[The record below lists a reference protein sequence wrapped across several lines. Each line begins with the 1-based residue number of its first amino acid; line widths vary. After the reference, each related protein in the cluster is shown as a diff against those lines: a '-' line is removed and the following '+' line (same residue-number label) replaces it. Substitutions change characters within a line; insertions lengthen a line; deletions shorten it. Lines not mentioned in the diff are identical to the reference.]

1 MLTFE
6 APHDNFIFLL
16 LEVQGQID
24 ATQQFLLRPT
34 RALRQQISLCCDRTA
49 NMQAV
54 VETKCYSKL
63 HSTHAL
69 SQGQVSRLRAI
80 QKMATHLHLISK
92 FCVNITKQMH
102 YLTIHSKL
110 DPEEYTPFFADIQE
124 ALNLI
129 QPTLDEGSLS
139 RALTICR
146 FEHTIDEK
154 YERVFSK
161 LIDEIDSGK
170 KASGHV
176 TAIFIYRYLERIGDS
191 LLRIGEALIC
201 ITVGNT
207 LKVSQFDSLQETL
220 TQSGFTGSMHDVD
233 YKAILGSR
241 SGCCIGV
248 VETMQP
254 SETSKQGSIYKE
266 GSISKIKLEKE
277 NIERWQTLFPTL
289 VPNIYGYHEGSDNA
303 ALLVELLHGCTLDEI
318 ILQADRSV
326 MNDALTV
333 LKHTVGNIWEVTRQ
347 DTQVPTNY
355 IQQLS
360 SRLSPVLKAHP
371 SSVRD
376 SLSVGGVKA
385 FSTTEL
391 IQQCSSL
398 EKSLTAPFSVLI
410 HGDFNMNNIVY
421 NSQLQTVRFIDLYRS
436 RNFDYVQDA
445 SVFLVSLFRLPIF
458 EPQLRD
464 RLNHATE
471 QFYTFT
477 RQFALDQNDTTFET
491 RLALALARSFY
502 TSTRF
507 ELNQTFAKRM
517 FMSAY
522 YLMEKLLSHN
532 NNWETFRLPEEILF
546 Y

>member
-49 NMQAV
+49 NMQTV

-110 DPEEYTPFFADIQE
+110 DPDEYTPFFADIQE
-124 ALNLI
+124 ALKLI

-146 FEHTIDEK
+146 FEHTLDEK

-161 LIDEIDSGK
+161 LIEKIDSGK
-170 KASGHV
+170 NASGHV

-220 TQSGFTGSMHDVD
+220 AQSGFTGSMHDVD

-254 SETSKQGSIYKE
+254 SETSRQGSIYKE

-289 VPNIYGYHEGSDNA
+289 VPNIYGYHEGADNA

-318 ILQADRSV
+318 ILQADRCV
-326 MNDALTV
+326 MDDALTV
-333 LKHTVGNIWEVTRQ
+333 LKHTVRNIWEVTRQ
-347 DTQVPTNY
+347 DREVPTNY

-371 SSVRD
+371 SSVRN
-376 SLSVGGVKA
+376 SLSVGGVRA

-458 EPQLRD
+458 EPQLRN
-464 RLNHATE
+464 RLNHATK
-471 QFYTFT
+471 QFYDFT
-477 RQFALDQNDTTFET
+477 RQFALDQKDATFET

-517 FMSAY
+517 YMSAY

-532 NNWETFRLPEEILF
+532 SDWEGFSLPEEILF

>member
-6 APHDNFIFLL
+6 ALHDNFIFLL

-69 SQGQVSRLRAI
+69 SQGQVSRLRAL
-80 QKMATHLHLISK
+80 QKVATHLHLISK

-102 YLTIHSKL
+102 HLTIHSKL
-110 DPEEYTPFFADIQE
+110 DPEEFTPFFTDIQD
-124 ALNLI
+124 ALKLI
-129 QPTLDEGSLS
+129 QPTLDEGNLS

-146 FEHTIDEK
+146 YEHSLDEK

-161 LIDEIDSGK
+161 LIEKIDSGK
-170 KASGHV
+170 NASGHV

-207 LKVSQFDSLQETL
+207 LNVSQFDSLQETL
-220 TQSGFTGSMHDVD
+220 SQYGFTGSMHDVD

-254 SETSKQGSIYKE
+254 SNTSRQGSIYKE

-277 NIERWQTLFPTL
+277 NIERWQNLFPTL

-318 ILQADRSV
+318 ILQADRCIMSE
-326 MNDALTV
+326 ALTE
-333 LKHTVGNIWEVTRQ
+333 LKRTVRNVWEITRQ
-347 DTQVPTNY
+347 DTEVPTNY
-355 IQQLS
+355 IQQLA
-360 SRLSPVLKAHP
+360 SRLLPVLKIHP
-371 SSVRD
+371 SSARD

-385 FSTTEL
+385 FSTYEL

-464 RLNHATE
+464 RLNQATE
-471 QFYTFT
+471 QFYNFT
-477 RQFALDQNDTTFET
+477 RQFALDQNDATFEP

-507 ELNQTFAKRM
+507 ELNQIFAKQM
-517 FMSAY
+517 YMSAY

-532 NNWETFRLPEEILF
+532 NNWKTFSLPEEILF

>member
-49 NMQAV
+49 NMQTV

-63 HSTHAL
+63 HSTNAL

-110 DPEEYTPFFADIQE
+110 DPDEYTPFFTDIQE
-124 ALNLI
+124 ALKLI

-146 FEHTIDEK
+146 FEHTLDEK

-161 LIDEIDSGK
+161 LIEKIDSGK
-170 KASGHV
+170 NASGHV

-220 TQSGFTGSMHDVD
+220 AQSGFTGSMHDVD

-254 SETSKQGSIYKE
+254 SETSRQGSIYKE

-289 VPNIYGYHEGSDNA
+289 VPNIYGYHEGADNA

-318 ILQADRSV
+318 ILQADRCV
-326 MNDALTV
+326 MDDALRV
-333 LKHTVGNIWEVTRQ
+333 LKHTVKNIWEVTRQ
-347 DTQVPTNY
+347 DTEVPTNY

-371 SSVRD
+371 SSVRN
-376 SLSVGGVKA
+376 SLSVGGVRA

-458 EPQLRD
+458 EPQLRN
-464 RLNHATE
+464 RLNHATK
-471 QFYTFT
+471 QFYDFT
-477 RQFALDQNDTTFET
+477 RQFALDQKDATFET

-517 FMSAY
+517 YMSAY
-522 YLMEKLLSHN
+522 YLMEKLLNHN
-532 NNWETFRLPEEILF
+532 SDWEGFSLPEEILF

>member
-49 NMQAV
+49 NMQAI

-110 DPEEYTPFFADIQE
+110 DPEEFTPFFTDIQN
-124 ALNLI
+124 ALKLI

-139 RALTICR
+139 RALMICR

-161 LIDEIDSGK
+161 LIDQIDSGK
-170 KASGHV
+170 NASGHV

-207 LKVSQFDSLQETL
+207 LKVSLFDSLQETL
-220 TQSGFTGSMHDVD
+220 AQSGFTGSMHDVD

-318 ILQADRSV
+318 ILEADRSV
-326 MNDALTV
+326 VNDALAV

-360 SRLSPVLKAHP
+360 SRLSPVLKVHP

-385 FSTTEL
+385 FSSAEL

-471 QFYTFT
+471 QFYAFT
-477 RQFALDQNDTTFET
+477 RQFALDQNDATFET

-517 FMSAY
+517 YMSAY

-532 NNWETFRLPEEILF
+532 NDWETFSLPEEILF

>member
-34 RALRQQISLCCDRTA
+34 HVLRQQISLCCDRTA

-54 VETKCYSKL
+54 IETKCYSKL

-102 YLTIHSKL
+102 YLTIHSRL
-110 DPEEYTPFFADIQE
+110 DPEEFTPFFTDIQS
-124 ALNLI
+124 ALKFI

-139 RALTICR
+139 RALMICR

-161 LIDEIDSGK
+161 LIGQIDSGK
-170 KASGHV
+170 NASGHV

-220 TQSGFTGSMHDVD
+220 AQSGFTGSMHDVD

-277 NIERWQTLFPTL
+277 NIERWQTLFPAL
-289 VPNIYGYHEGSDNA
+289 VPNIYGYHEGPDNA

-347 DTQVPTNY
+347 DTKVPTNY

-360 SRLSPVLKAHP
+360 SRLSPVLKVHP

-385 FSTTEL
+385 FSTAEL

-436 RNFDYVQDA
+436 RNFDYVQDT

-471 QFYTFT
+471 QFYAFT
-477 RQFALDQNDTTFET
+477 RQFALDQNDATFET

-517 FMSAY
+517 YMSAY

-532 NNWETFRLPEEILF
+532 NNWETFSLPEEILF